1 MRGLYL
7 PLRGRRMTNLS
18 NIAVDYGSRGYAVLP
33 LGVLKQPLNTRGLLD
48 ATTDEETIRNWWELW
63 PDALVGI
70 RTGNGLVVIDVDV
83 QHGGRLDP
91 SWPLTLT
98 ARTRSGGW
106 HLYYTTTKANVP
118 NSVAKVAP
126 GVDVRA
132 DGGYVVAPGSP
143 GWEWASGGITIKPL
157 PQALEVAVFAAGARD
172 GKRKPFVPRHNV
184 SEGGR
189 NDYIARFTGWC
200 ILHELVSGDDLLP
213 FVQQHNRDVCE
224 PPLDDDEVARTVRSI
239 SNRDAWRSR

>member
-1 MRGLYL
+1 
-7 PLRGRRMTNLS
+7 MTNLS
-18 NIAVDYGSRGYAVLP
+18 NAALDYGKLGYAVLP

-48 ATTDEETIRNWWELW
+48 ATKDEAAIRDWWERW
-63 PDALVGI
+63 PDALIGI
-70 RTGNGLVVIDVDV
+70 RTGGGLVVIDVDV
-83 QHGGRLDP
+83 QHGGQIDP
-91 SWPLTLT
+91 AWPLTLT

-106 HLYYTTTKANVP
+106 HLYYLTKRVNVP

-143 GWEWASGGITIKPL
+143 GWEWANMVPTAEL
-157 PQALEVAVFAAGARD
+157 PQALEIAIFDAGPLGAAAGM
-172 GKRKPFVPRHNV
+172 RKAFEPRTCVPD
-184 SEGGR
+184 GGR

-200 ILHELVSGDDLLP
+200 ILHELVTSDDLLS
-213 FVQQHNRDVCE
+213 FVQQHNADVCE

-239 SNRDAWRSR
+239 ATRHAWRSR